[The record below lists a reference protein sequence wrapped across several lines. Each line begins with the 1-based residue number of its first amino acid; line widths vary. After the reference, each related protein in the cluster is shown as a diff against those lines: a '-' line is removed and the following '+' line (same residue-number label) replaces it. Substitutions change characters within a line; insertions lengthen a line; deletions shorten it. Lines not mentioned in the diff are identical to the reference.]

1 MIAYVA
7 TQGARIV
14 REGKRLLVRKDS
26 DIHHTLFIW
35 KLEQLFVFGNVS
47 ITPPALGLL
56 LREGVDTVFLR
67 ADGRYLGR
75 LAPEPQANVFLRKR
89 QFQLTDDP
97 VFTLNMAKA
106 VTEGKIQN
114 QATVLARI
122 KRARNLAQA
131 REAADELRRLARKL
145 QDATDLDTV
154 RGLEGAAAARY
165 FKTLPLGL
173 TKDFG
178 FSKRVRRPPT
188 DPVNAVLSL
197 LYTLLINRCHA
208 AVRCAGLDP
217 QPGALHSLE
226 YSRNALPLDLVEEFR
241 PILAD
246 TLTLALFN
254 LGILDWGDF
263 ECRHPAPAQPEPPD
277 PLETAVNDPLGRMS
291 MEDATD
297 LTDLPGEQLPPTPD
311 RPDKPAMLL
320 SPSALRRVLAA
331 FSKKLET
338 TFFHPVAEKEVTYGQ
353 SLEIQARLYR
363 RAVEGQ
369 AVTYQPL
376 LLR

>member
-14 REGKRLLVRKDS
+14 REGKRLLVRNDS
-26 DIHHTLFIW
+26 DTHHTLFIW
-35 KLEQLFVFGNVS
+35 KLEQLLIFGNVS

-89 QFQLTDDP
+89 QFHLTDDP
-97 VFTLNMAKA
+97 GFILGMAKTI
-106 VTEGKIQN
+106 TEAKIQN

-122 KRARNLAQA
+122 KRARNIAPA
-131 REAADELRRLARKL
+131 REAADDLRRLARKIA
-145 QDATDLDTV
+145 DAPDLDAV

-178 FSKRVRRPPT
+178 FVKRVRRPPT

-217 QPGALHSLE
+217 QPGALHALE
-226 YSRNALPLDLVEEFR
+226 YGRNSLPLDLVEEFR

-254 LGILDWGDF
+254 LGVLDWPDF
-263 ECRHPAPAQPEPPD
+263 ECRLPAPARADAPD
-277 PLETAVNDPLGRMS
+277 PLENAVNDPLGRMS
-291 MEDATD
+291 LEDATE
-297 LTDLPGEQLPPTPD
+297 LADLPGEQLPPTPD
-311 RPDKPAMLL
+311 RPAKPAVLL
-320 SPSALRRVLAA
+320 SPAALRRVLAA
-331 FSKKLET
+331 FSKRMET
-338 TFFHPVAEKEVTYGQ
+338 AFFHPVAEKEVTYAQ

-363 RAVEGQ
+363 RVVEGQ
-369 AVTYQPL
+369 AAAYRPL